1 METNAKQECT
11 HKERHTFATIWL
23 VWIIIANAY
32 TALRLLYSALITN
45 CYPDITVPMQI
56 VTALVTIVS
65 IFFIIQILRWKMIGF
80 TGYVAT
86 IVVVLVISL
95 FIGNSSIIRLIYVIA
110 GIAILYGVLQIK
122 KNGKSAWENLE

>member
-1 METNAKQECT
+1 
-11 HKERHTFATIWL
+11 
-23 VWIIIANAY
+23 
-32 TALRLLYSALITN
+32 
-45 CYPDITVPMQI
+45 MQI

-122 KNGKSAWENLE
+122 KNGKSAWENLEWGKL